1 LGNSLFYLD
10 PLKIFSY
17 TPVLLALS
25 DYGVR
30 HKRKIIGQ
38 NGLCPVRLAP
48 VFNLQKKI
56 FIGRSFM
63 GRVAIIGVGQ
73 SAFVRGYPGSIREL
87 AFEGF
92 KECMADA
99 QVSVKEIDASVICS
113 APEYDKQRSPAGVFA
128 EYLGLTPQPTFY
140 VETLCSSSST
150 GVKLAYSL
158 IKSGLHDVVVV
169 LGFQKMSEISSAES
183 QERMGRGADI
193 QWESPFGTMMPAY
206 YAMYARAHM
215 KKYGT
220 TPEDLAL
227 IRVKASTYGQINEKA
242 VYRKPVALDMFS
254 DPQSPMSG
262 PVASPLR
269 VGDCCANADGSSCII
284 LASEEKAKALSKKP
298 VWILGVGAAS
308 SPVNMAGRALFTG
321 LAVGEEAGKQAYKM
335 AGVSPKDVDVAE
347 VHDCFT
353 IAEMMAYE
361 NLGFAKPGEGKDL
374 IKSKET
380 YKEGIIPV
388 NVDGGLLSKGH
399 PIGATGGSQIRTIVL
414 QLRGQAGDMQ
424 VKNPEIGLVHNIGGV
439 GLYGNVTILG
449 RS

>member
-1 LGNSLFYLD
+1 
-10 PLKIFSY
+10 
-17 TPVLLALS
+17 
-25 DYGVR
+25 
-30 HKRKIIGQ
+30 
-38 NGLCPVRLAP
+38 
-48 VFNLQKKI
+48 
-56 FIGRSFM
+56 M
-63 GRVAIIGVGQ
+63 GKVGIIGVGQ
-73 SAFVRGYPGSIREL
+73 SSFVRGYPGSIREL

-92 KECMADA
+92 KEAMQDA
-99 QVSVKEIDASVICS
+99 GITAKDIGASIICS

-128 EYLGLTPQPTFY
+128 EYMGLTPQPTFY

-158 IKSGLHDVVVV
+158 IKSGMHDVVAVI
-169 LGFQKMSEISSAES
+169 GFQKMSEISSAES

-215 KKYGT
+215 AKYGT
-220 TPEDLAL
+220 TSEDLAL
-227 IRVKASTYGQINEKA
+227 IRVKAATYGQINEKA
-242 VYRKPVALDMFS
+242 VYRKPVTFEMFS
-254 DPQSPMSG
+254 DPANPISG

-269 VGDCCANADGSSCII
+269 VGDCCANADGSSCVIV
-284 LASEEKAKALSKKP
+284 ADEEKARAFSKKP
-298 VWILGVGAAS
+298 VWILGIGAAS
-308 SPVNMAGRALFTG
+308 TAVNMAGRELFTG
-321 LAVGEEAGKQAYKM
+321 LTVGIEAGQQAFKM
-335 AGVSPKDVDVAE
+335 AGIGPKDIDVAE

-374 IKSKET
+374 IRSKET
-380 YKEGIIPV
+380 YKEGSIPV

-414 QLRGQAGDMQ
+414 QLRGEAGPMQ
-424 VKNPEIGLVHNIGGV
+424 VKDPEIGLVHNIGGV

-449 RS
+449 R